1 MTIIFIFISGI
12 LYILFFLN
20 KNKNQSYPQRVVLKE
35 ILNPDQKS
43 EKGGEL
49 NGNELILSREANN
62 KGINLI
68 VTIKTKNQNIQQ
80 VKKIIISWSEWPNRI
95 FNFNYENSDKR
106 VEIKSDVI
114 RIDIGPFNNCP
125 GSINF
130 LKRTSNSKLIIVDLL
145 NYLPEIRDF
154 DYENHHHGQICFSP
168 LLSRAELLRFKKGRY

>member
-1 MTIIFIFISGI
+1 M
-12 LYILFFLN
+12 
-20 KNKNQSYPQRVVLKE
+20 
-35 ILNPDQKS
+35 NPHQKS

-130 LKRTSNSKLIIVDLL
+130 LKRTSNSKLITFAI
-145 NYLPEIRDF
+145 
-154 DYENHHHGQICFSP
+154 
-168 LLSRAELLRFKKGRY
+168 